1 MANKRFLKVLS
12 CGTLVSL
19 LVTPLILNGV
29 SDVGKAE
36 EVIDVKRLSNLNSN
50 DLISTQSDVSYQQL
64 DMNNLFSSKQ
74 NCSNSSVTGLNGSVF
89 NDSKSFVSFVT
100 CNGAWTSGGRF
111 YYSNYFDGLTS
122 GRNYR
127 LTVTV
132 TNCGFEDNF
141 INDDEGYESSCMMF
155 VGGDNTK
162 AHYNGY
168 GDVDYSSFGTKY
180 GISEFGSEDINN
192 TFVFNFTASS
202 SELNITAWY
211 KWSTYYNDYKNNA
224 ISLMFKLEEE
234 KSVDSIGPVVSANKG
249 YSISLPV
256 GTNERVTLDWIKQN
270 HLFYAY
276 DIVDGDVTDSMEFFG
291 NAPSINYNKIGTYD
305 ITLMFHDK
313 SYNYSSATFTLVIG
327 DFTKPS
333 YTINNTIMYVECPS
347 TLSDSDL
354 LNNVSF
360 TDNYSDVTKT
370 IVVNNYNKNT
380 SCGTYSVT
388 IRGADSSGNYSEAT
402 FNVCVRDTIAPSVT
416 GVTNGSTIRNGTFNI
431 SDSGSGIKSVT
442 LDGVSKTL
450 SGGKFEFV
458 GSSYKDGS
466 HTLIATD
473 NSGNKTTIS
482 FVSDSTP
489 PGVVFSGNSVNYN
502 SGNVYD
508 GSKICTLTGYPTK
521 FRIDSKD
528 YNCSADSSGT
538 YKINFSTLNLSS
550 GIHTLIAYDNLGNA
564 SISYSFYYDSVGIT
578 CDIVESKIYSINDSF
593 TISCSSGILYASIGS
608 SDIYRNNSDYLVS
621 YSHTFKMSDILSS
634 LNEKNIL
641 TISDYFGN
649 TKYISLTFDNVAP
662 TISGVINGS
671 RYNNNLNIKFTDSV
685 SNIKSYKLNDVL
697 ISVDSSS
704 RVLEISLNSS
714 NLKQGTN
721 TISEV
726 TDSSGNVN
734 SDVISFIYDTE
745 SPDIQGP
752 NPVKTG
758 KNITAEDVKAMFIA
772 TDNVDGECSIEAV
785 SSTIQASVGN
795 YVVVLRSTDKT
806 GNSKEISVNVN
817 ICDVEPPVIFIRK
830 DSLVVIKI
838 VEKTELTYENLLSI
852 FKANYPDYQNINEEE
867 VQINVLSNGFVV
879 GSDDTRSIDYEVVD
893 LKNNVTTTYTMVFS
907 SYSLVNDDKKDDE
920 SDNKKDDVT
929 PDDVDKEETKSWWS
943 KIWSGIGNFFKKVW
957 NWISGFFGSDK
968 KDDVTTTDKADTT
981 SVEDG
986 RLVKDGVETEEV
998 DSEYIIW

>member
-1 MANKRFLKVLS
+1 MKNKKLLKVFS
-12 CGTLVSL
+12 IGTLAL
-19 LVTPLILNGV
+19 LFVTPLVLNGV
-29 SDVGKAE
+29 ADGVKAE
-36 EVIDVKRLSNLNSN
+36 EEVTDVKRLSNLNSN
-50 DLISTQSDVSYQQL
+50 DLISTQSSASYQQL
-64 DMNNLFSSKQ
+64 DMNTLFSSKQ
-74 NCSNSSVTGLNGSVF
+74 NCSNSSVTGMNGSVF
-89 NDSKSFVSFVT
+89 NDSKSYVSFIT

-127 LTVTV
+127 LTIRVTR
-132 TNCGFEDNF
+132 CDFADNY
-141 INDDEGYESSCMMF
+141 INDDEGYESSCMLF

-162 AHYNGY
+162 GRYNGY
-168 GDVDYSSFGTKY
+168 GDVNYSSFGTNY
-180 GISEFGSEDINN
+180 GTREFGSEDVNGDI
-192 TFVFNFTASS
+192 VINFTASS
-202 SELNITAWY
+202 SELNVTAWH
-211 KWSTYYNDYKNNA
+211 KWSSYYNDYKNKS

-234 KSVDSIGPVVSANKG
+234 VDSVGPVVSANKG

-256 GTNERVTLDWIKQN
+256 GTSERVTLDWIKQN

-276 DIVDGDVTDSMEFFG
+276 DTVDGDVTDSIDWFFG
-291 NAPSINYNKIGTYD
+291 LPEIDYNKIGTYNFS
-305 ITLMFHDK
+305 LSFHDR
-313 SYNYSSATFTLVIG
+313 SNNYSFVGVTLVIG
-327 DFTKPS
+327 DFTKPTYS
-333 YTINNTIMYVECPS
+333 INNTTMYVECPN

-370 IVVNNYNKNT
+370 IVVNNYNKKT

-388 IRGADSSGNYSEAT
+388 IRGVDSSGNYSEAT

-466 HTLIATD
+466 HTLIVTD
-473 NSGNKTTIS
+473 NSDNKTTIS

-489 PGVVFSGNSVNYN
+489 PGVSFSGSSVNYN
-502 SGNVYD
+502 SVEVYD
-508 GSKICTLTGYPTK
+508 GSKVCTLTGSPTK

-528 YNCSADSSGT
+528 YNCSSDSNGT
-538 YKINFSTLNLSS
+538 YKIDFSTLNLDS
-550 GIHTLIAYDNLGNA
+550 GIHSLIAYDSLGNA
-564 SISYSFYYDSVGIT
+564 SNSFSFYYDSVGIV
-578 CDIVESKIYSINDSF
+578 CDVVSSKIYSMNDSF
-593 TISCSSGILYASIGS
+593 TISCASGIYYACVRG
-608 SDIYRNNSDYLVS
+608 SDIYRKSDGFLTS
-621 YSHTFKMSDILSS
+621 YNHIFKISDISS
-634 LNEKNIL
+634 FLKETNTLMIC
-641 TISDYFGN
+641 DYFGN
-649 TKYISLTFDNVAP
+649 TKFINFTFDNVAP
-662 TISGVINGS
+662 TISGVVNGS
-671 RYNNNLNIKFTDSV
+671 RYNDDFNVIFTDSL
-685 SNIKSYKLNDVL
+685 SNIKSYKINGVL
-697 ISVDSSS
+697 RNVDSASKELQIHLSS
-704 RVLEISLNSS
+704 Y

-734 SDVISFIYDTE
+734 SSVISFIYDIE

-758 KNITAEDVKAMFIA
+758 KNITAEDVKAMFTA
-772 TDNVDGECSIEAV
+772 TDNVDGDCSIEIV
-785 SSTIQASVGN
+785 SSNIANSVGD

-806 GNSKEISVNVN
+806 GNSKEISVNVS

-893 LKNNVTTTYTMVFS
+893 LKNNVTTTYTMVYS
-907 SYSLVNDDKKDDE
+907 SYSLTDDDKKDD
-920 SDNKKDDVT
+920 KI
-929 PDDVDKEETKSWWS
+929 PDDTNKEESKSWWS
-943 KIWSGIGNFFKKVW
+943 KIWSRIVNFFKKSW
-957 NWISGFFGSDK
+957 NWISGLFGSD
-968 KDDVTTTDKADTT
+968 KDDVTTIDEIDTT
-981 SVEDG
+981 SIEDG

-998 DSEYIIW
+998 DSEYIVW